1 MGQQEVEFRRDKVE
15 INDDCVVFDWRAQ
28 TFKIKARNGT
38 FYFSFRDPE
47 GRISSIGCDTAYPL
61 HNGVKIRRSLQE
73 GNQLSIP
80 HPFRPHSLE
89 IRLGVITNI
98 TDTQPSSK

>member
-15 INDDCVVFDWRAQ
+15 TNDECVVFDWRAQ
-28 TFKIKARNGT
+28 TFKIKAREGK
-38 FYFSFRDPE
+38 FYFSFRGPD
-47 GRISSIGCDTAYPL
+47 GRVSSIGCDTAYTL
-61 HNGVKIRRSLQE
+61 YNGVKIRRNLQV

-89 IRLGVITNI
+89 IKLGVITNVADI
-98 TDTQPSSK
+98 QRSST